1 MRFTLIDGIV
11 VTITSLVMVF
21 LALIILLFT
30 IELIHYTVQRMEKKE
45 PPVTALAGNQ
55 VLEKNEET
63 ELVAALMALILANE
77 DQQNKNY
84 QITEIKRIR

>member
-1 MRFTLIDGIV
+1 MRFTLIDGVV

-30 IELIHYTVQRMEKKE
+30 IELIHYMVKRTGKKE
-45 PPVTALAGNQ
+45 PAVTTLAGIQ
-55 VLEKNEET
+55 VLAKDEET
-63 ELVAALMALILANE
+63 ELVAALMALVLANE
-77 DQQNKNY
+77 DQQNKSY